1 MYNRFRL
8 PLDSQ
13 WPPVRSESF
22 VPISLR
28 VVKNDFHHCSLE
40 LCDIFEGKDKHERIN
55 TVLIEGAPGIGKTAT
70 SLTICKEWTS
80 GKHFQF
86 FDMLIFWSLKDP
98 ALQNLCS
105 LDELF
110 FHDSGEVSQ
119 SVAQRV
125 KIESGKGVLFILDGW
140 DELPSSV
147 SRARN
152 HCLFDIIRGKRLPFA
167 SVVVTTR
174 SVESQHLLQKT
185 MFDRRIDICGFS
197 SVSIQK
203 YIHRCFLDTPE
214 RAIKLVNAISERPD
228 IESVCHV
235 PINCAIISYVYAKL
249 RKLPTTFTQFYSYLT
264 LNGLLR
270 NIQLRGSDDDTQI
283 TQLQALKELPPPVQ
297 KLYMALCELAF
308 RGLIVGMHSFSR
320 DKIAK
325 VCQSS
330 QAIIKNV
337 DNLGIL
343 QAVNVFHVTGMDS
356 SFHFLHS
363 TVQEFMAA
371 RYLASLSQKDQ
382 KYYVNHYL
390 DYMPFETVW
399 QFYCGISAEE
409 KTLFDSEIIHAFQG
423 RVREI
428 ACEDLLNTGDMLDS
442 QFHRTTNEEE
452 LPHGKPPLP
461 SSLSLSQP
469 STTSDRPPSTT
480 LSLCAAPSSS
490 GDIVSS
496 TGSSEHSTFDR
507 PPSTTLSLC
516 PAPSS
521 SGDVVGSIGP
531 QDLGPL
537 SGISLTLTG
546 VTSELAF
553 VAPPHKIDTK
563 RLLVILRCIYESQ
576 DTSICRRIATSC
588 GNKLAFHFS
597 LNAVDTNAIGYLI
610 GKGSQKW
617 KVSFVGCGLE
627 EKEIRTLKHQVL
639 QPGKPGKFQEL
650 VISDNPLSL
659 KALQQLC
666 EMCPCLRNLRLLSLA
681 STQLSDDSMKQ
692 LSPLLRCSS
701 SLSTLDLSDN
711 AIFNDGMQVLSTYLM
726 KCPHLSE
733 LKLSNNHLTEVSMTH
748 LASVIEAGCQLS
760 WLGLG
765 GNAVENAGIE
775 ILLSCLPVDY
785 SLTTLDLCDNHITFE
800 GAALMA
806 SALSAPLCK
815 LETLVLS
822 CNPIGTEGAHLI
834 FSAINCSCSIQRLSL
849 CECDIAYNVEL
860 GDAIRQ
866 SSRQGSNLQQ
876 LQIDN
881 NSLGDE
887 GIAALC
893 EVIQSE
899 CSKIV
904 YLSIASND
912 ITPSALMELG
922 PMLNNSKLEFL
933 SLTASELSL
942 DTENFEIF
950 LQFMQ
955 WSENLRYL
963 DVCEVGSEKEHLEIA
978 FENVN
983 SIRREQGSGKIVVEY
998 HLDE

>member
-1 MYNRFRL
+1 M
-8 PLDSQ
+8 
-13 WPPVRSESF
+13 
-22 VPISLR
+22 
-28 VVKNDFHHCSLE
+28 
-40 LCDIFEGKDKHERIN
+40 
-55 TVLIEGAPGIGKTAT
+55 
-70 SLTICKEWTS
+70 
-80 GKHFQF
+80 
-86 FDMLIFWSLKDP
+86 
-98 ALQNLCS
+98 
-105 LDELF
+105 
-110 FHDSGEVSQ
+110 
-119 SVAQRV
+119 
-125 KIESGKGVLFILDGW
+125 
-140 DELPSSV
+140 
-147 SRARN
+147 
-152 HCLFDIIRGKRLPFA
+152 
-167 SVVVTTR
+167 
-174 SVESQHLLQKT
+174 
-185 MFDRRIDICGFS
+185 
-197 SVSIQK
+197 
-203 YIHRCFLDTPE
+203 
-214 RAIKLVNAISERPD
+214 
-228 IESVCHV
+228 
-235 PINCAIISYVYAKL
+235 
-249 RKLPTTFTQFYSYLT
+249 
-264 LNGLLR
+264 
-270 NIQLRGSDDDTQI
+270 
-283 TQLQALKELPPPVQ
+283 
-297 KLYMALCELAF
+297 
-308 RGLIVGMHSFSR
+308 
-320 DKIAK
+320 
-325 VCQSS
+325 
-330 QAIIKNV
+330 
-337 DNLGIL
+337 
-343 QAVNVFHVTGMDS
+343 
-356 SFHFLHS
+356 
-363 TVQEFMAA
+363 
-371 RYLASLSQKDQ
+371 
-382 KYYVNHYL
+382 
-390 DYMPFETVW
+390 
-399 QFYCGISAEE
+399 
-409 KTLFDSEIIHAFQG
+409 
-423 RVREI
+423 
-428 ACEDLLNTGDMLDS
+428 
-442 QFHRTTNEEE
+442 
-452 LPHGKPPLP
+452 
-461 SSLSLSQP
+461 
-469 STTSDRPPSTT
+469 
-480 LSLCAAPSSS
+480 
-490 GDIVSS
+490 
-496 TGSSEHSTFDR
+496 
-507 PPSTTLSLC
+507 
-516 PAPSS
+516 
-521 SGDVVGSIGP
+521 
-531 QDLGPL
+531 
-537 SGISLTLTG
+537 
-546 VTSELAF
+546 
-553 VAPPHKIDTK
+553 
-563 RLLVILRCIYESQ
+563 
-576 DTSICRRIATSC
+576 
-588 GNKLAFHFS
+588 
-597 LNAVDTNAIGYLI
+597 DTNAIGYLI

-650 VISDNPLSL
+650 AISDNPLSL

-834 FSAINCSCSIQRLSL
+834 FSAINYSCSIQRLSL

-876 LQIDN
+876 LDIDN

-893 EVIQSE
+893 KVIQSE

-922 PMLNNSKLEFL
+922 PMLNSSKLKFL

-955 WSENLRYL
+955 WSENL
-963 DVCEVGSEKEHLEIA
+963 VVGSEKEHLEIA

-983 SIRREQGSGKIVVEY
+983 SIRREQGLGKIVVEY